1 MKQTSNSIRRG
12 QPWIW
17 LAVPVRLLDSLTRF
31 GLYVSSA
38 LMLSVAALVST
49 EVGLRYFLNAPTH
62 WIYDTVNYLFCAI
75 IFLAVPELTR
85 MKGHIAITLILET
98 VGPGMSRR
106 MQVVIS
112 LMAAVVCGVASYM
125 AGVEAGKQF
134 MRGILTLGTFAVP
147 KWWISAFI
155 VYGLALSSLQFL
167 KLAFMPQIAIESD
180 GA

>member
-1 MKQTSNSIRRG
+1 MNLITNGEGRG
-12 QPWIW
+12 QPLKW

-49 EVGLRYFLNAPTH
+49 EVGLRYFFNAPSH

-85 MKGHIAITLILET
+85 MKGHIAITVVLET
-98 VGPGMSRR
+98 VGPETSRR
-106 MQVVIS
+106 LQAVIT
-112 LMAAVVCGVASYM
+112 LIAAAVCGVASYM
-125 AGVEAGKQF
+125 AGVEASKQF

-147 KWWISAFI
+147 KWWITAFI

-167 KLAFMPQIAIESD
+167 KLFLMPQQTLESD